1 MSTTDGPLPLPG
13 TTSTWDDWIVLR
25 GRPEPAPGETGVTI
39 STADFVA
46 TQIQYGLYDFMDLSM
61 PHVRDAIRELFDE
74 FERDTVGQVM
84 QWRDMSTM
92 RRELP
97 WSQFHVEHDEARK
110 LTLAITAHGVPHVVR
125 MSSEQAVELAA
136 LLLKEL
142 KELNPDD

>member
-1 MSTTDGPLPLPG
+1 MSTIDGPLPLPG

-25 GRPEPAPGETGVTI
+25 GRPEPGPGESGVAI
-39 STADFVA
+39 STADFIAV
-46 TQIQYGLYDFMDLSM
+46 QIQYGLYDFMDLSM
-61 PHVRDAIRELFDE
+61 QHIRDGFRALFDE

-84 QWRDMSTM
+84 QWRDMSSM

-97 WSQFHVEHDEARK
+97 WGQIQVGHDEAGK
-110 LTLAITAHGVPHVVR
+110 FTLVITSHGVPRTVR
-125 MSSEQAVELAA
+125 MSADQAVELAA